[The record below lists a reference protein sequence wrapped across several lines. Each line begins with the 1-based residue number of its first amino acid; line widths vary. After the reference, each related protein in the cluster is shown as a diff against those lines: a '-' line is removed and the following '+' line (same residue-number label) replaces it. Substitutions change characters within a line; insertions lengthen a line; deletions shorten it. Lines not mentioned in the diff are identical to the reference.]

1 MLYFTFYI
9 ILAYQKHE
17 VSNCQIKEVN
27 CPFTKCSCRKAIKQ
41 TLYLQFL
48 LFFFFNS
55 YNYESEENILVTVAR
70 GKDKQLL
77 INEVVTLKTEKD
89 RLEQELN
96 HKDNQ
101 LLEAKS
107 EIDKSTIAL
116 KNSER
121 QIQTLKAQVMAK
133 LCSFLKGQ

>member
-1 MLYFTFYI
+1 M
-9 ILAYQKHE
+9 
-17 VSNCQIKEVN
+17 
-27 CPFTKCSCRKAIKQ
+27 P
-41 TLYLQFL
+41 
-48 LFFFFNS
+48 
-55 YNYESEENILVTVAR
+55 NYESEENILVTVAR

-133 LCSFLKGQ
+133 LCSFLKEQ

>member
-1 MLYFTFYI
+1 M
-9 ILAYQKHE
+9 
-17 VSNCQIKEVN
+17 
-27 CPFTKCSCRKAIKQ
+27 
-41 TLYLQFL
+41 
-48 LFFFFNS
+48 
-55 YNYESEENILVTVAR
+55 VTVAR